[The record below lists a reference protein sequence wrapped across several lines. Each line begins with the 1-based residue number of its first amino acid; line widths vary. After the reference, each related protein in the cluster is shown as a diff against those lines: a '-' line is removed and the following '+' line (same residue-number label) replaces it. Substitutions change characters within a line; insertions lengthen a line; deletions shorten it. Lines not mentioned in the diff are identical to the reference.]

1 MSPAARRPVLVLPSS
16 ILFPREVATI
26 ELEVG
31 TSVCAIERV
40 NALDPRLIVAPL
52 FDSRAEATPQN
63 VIPVGTLA
71 RLVHRMRLPQGGL
84 RVVLQGVRRTRLE
97 GLELSEGCFYASC
110 SPPAEEG
117 PFTLEHSA
125 DVDRVV
131 ALLQALTEL
140 DPRISGELHATV
152 ALHRDDPSGA
162 CDLAIASLPLAYPE
176 RAARFA
182 EEDPKSRLAGLQALL
197 DRWFVRARA
206 SRSVDD
212 DLARR
217 LRREVLQEKLEAL
230 RLELGEP
237 GAGSFE
243 LSDLEDRVSGAA
255 ISPAARELLARRL
268 EHLRRLPP
276 ESDEALR
283 IKSHLTWTLELPWQ
297 PEVEGAE
304 LPFGRVAK
312 ALSKSHIGLSEV
324 KVRIAEILAVN
335 ELGGE
340 ARGTVLCF
348 VGPPGTGKSSMA
360 RAVATALG
368 RRFLSIPL
376 GAITHEREI
385 VGQESMHQG
394 ATPGAILSGLHRCG
408 TQNPVILL
416 DEIDKVSLGGGGTA
430 AGALLSL
437 LDPEHNAEFLD
448 QYLGVPFNLSQ
459 CLFLATANETESMPD
474 ALLDRIEILHFDGY
488 TESEKIAIA
497 RTHLI
502 PRARAHAGLERGDL
516 GITAGALKVLI
527 RGYTEEAGVRH
538 LQRWIDS
545 LARKAAVRVA
555 GGRRGIQVKK
565 KDLVRLLGPRTVEME
580 LRLCRSAI
588 GVATG
593 LAWTS
598 AGGSLLPIEVLAMP
612 GAGRL
617 ILTGHLG
624 EIMRESVQTA
634 LSYVR
639 TCFGPLGIDHELL
652 DEIDLH
658 LHFPA
663 ASTPKD
669 GPSAGVAIAT
679 ALVSLLTRRRSR
691 HDVAM
696 TGEMSLLGSL
706 LAVGGLREKLLAAKR
721 CGLAEV
727 IVPKR
732 NARDIER
739 LPAEIRA
746 GLKIHLV
753 EDAQQAFEIGLL
765 HHAAGQSAGFRS
777 TARRA
782 TAGPVHPRRR
792 KRHAG

>member
-1 MSPAARRPVLVLPSS
+1 MSSPVRRPVLVLPSS

-26 ELEVG
+26 ELELG
-31 TSVCAIERV
+31 TSVSAIDRV

-52 FDSRAEATPQN
+52 WDSRAEATPQN

-71 RLVHRMRLPQGGL
+71 RLVNRMRLPEGGL

-97 GLELSEGCFYASC
+97 GLEFAEGCFYASC

-125 DVDRVV
+125 AVDRVV
-131 ALLQALTEL
+131 SLLQALFEL
-140 DPRISGELHATV
+140 DPRFSGELPATV
-152 ALHRDDPSGA
+152 GLHRDDPSGA
-162 CDLAIASLPLAYPE
+162 CDLAIASLPLTYPE
-176 RAARFA
+176 RAVLFA
-182 EEDPKSRLAGLQALL
+182 EEDPKNRLAGLQALL
-197 DRWFVRARA
+197 ERWFVRARA
-206 SRSVDD
+206 SRTVDD
-212 DLARR
+212 DIARR

-243 LSDLEDRVSGAA
+243 LRDLEDRVAA
-255 ISPAARELLARRL
+255 AEISPAARELLARRL

-276 ESDEALR
+276 ESAEALR

-297 PEVEGAE
+297 PALERAE
-304 LPFGRVAK
+304 LPFSRVAK

-416 DEIDKVSLGGGGTA
+416 DEIDKVRLGGGGG
-430 AGALLSL
+430 GALLSL

-448 QYLGVPFNLSQ
+448 QYLGVPFDLSQ
-459 CLFLATANETESMPD
+459 CLFLATANETESIPD
-474 ALLDRIEILHFDGY
+474 ALLDRIETLHFDGY

-516 GITAGALKVLI
+516 SITAAALKALI

-555 GGRRGIQVKK
+555 GGRRGIHVNK
-565 KDLVRLLGPRTVEME
+565 KDLVRLLGPRTVEVE

-639 TCFGPLGIDHELL
+639 TCFGPLGIDHDLL

-732 NARDIER
+732 NTRDIER

-753 EDAQQAFEIGLL
+753 EDAQEAFEIGLL
-765 HHAAGQSAGFRS
+765 RGSSSHSAALRS
-777 TARRA
+777 TSGKITARPA
-782 TAGPVHPRRR
+782 HPRRR
-792 KRHAG
+792 RRHAG